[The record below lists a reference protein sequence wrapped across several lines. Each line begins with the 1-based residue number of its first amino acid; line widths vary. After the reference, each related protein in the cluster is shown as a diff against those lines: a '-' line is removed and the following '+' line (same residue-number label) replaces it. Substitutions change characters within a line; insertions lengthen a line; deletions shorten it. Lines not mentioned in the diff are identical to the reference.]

1 MLDLK
6 LMYIKNFIFTILLF
20 FFIISF
26 SFCNDTDLEQEEMC
40 IDESLIDD
48 FTVCLTIYEP
58 VCGCDGNTYSNN
70 CFASS
75 NGVLNY
81 TKGTCE

>member
-1 MLDLK
+1 
-6 LMYIKNFIFTILLF
+6 MYIKKFIFTILLF

-40 IDESLIDD
+40 IDESLIDN
-48 FTVCLTIYEP
+48 FTVCLTIYDP

-70 CFASS
+70 CFAIS

>member
-26 SFCNDTDLEQEEMC
+26 SFCNDTDLEKEEMC

-48 FTVCLTIYEP
+48 FTVCLTIYDP

>member
-1 MLDLK
+1 
-6 LMYIKNFIFTILLF
+6 MYIKNFIFTILLF

-48 FTVCLTIYEP
+48 FTVCLTIYDP

>member
-1 MLDLK
+1 
-6 LMYIKNFIFTILLF
+6 MYIKNFIFTILLF

-26 SFCNDTDLEQEEMC
+26 SFCNDTNLEKEEMC

>member
-1 MLDLK
+1 
-6 LMYIKNFIFTILLF
+6 MYIKNFIFTILLF

-26 SFCNDTDLEQEEMC
+26 SFCNDTDLEKEEMC

-48 FTVCLTIYEP
+48 FTVCLTIYDP

-75 NGVLNY
+75 NGVSNY
-81 TKGTCE
+81 TKGTCK

>member
-1 MLDLK
+1 
-6 LMYIKNFIFTILLF
+6 MYIKKFIFTILLF

-26 SFCNDTDLEQEEMC
+26 SFCNDTDLEQEEIC

-48 FTVCLTIYEP
+48 FTVCLTIYDP

>member
-1 MLDLK
+1 
-6 LMYIKNFIFTILLF
+6 MYIKKFIFTILLF

-40 IDESLIDD
+40 IDESLVDN
-48 FTVCLTIYEP
+48 FTVCLTIYDP

>member
-1 MLDLK
+1 
-6 LMYIKNFIFTILLF
+6 MYIKKFIFTILLF

-26 SFCNDTDLEQEEMC
+26 SFCNDTDLEKEEMC
-40 IDESLIDD
+40 IDEYLIDD
-48 FTVCLTIYEP
+48 FTVCLTIYDP

>member
-48 FTVCLTIYEP
+48 FTVCLTIYDP

>member
-1 MLDLK
+1 
-6 LMYIKNFIFTILLF
+6 MYIKNFIFTILLF

-26 SFCNDTDLEQEEMC
+26 SFCNDTDLEKEEMC

>member
-1 MLDLK
+1 
-6 LMYIKNFIFTILLF
+6 MYIKKLIFTFLLF

-26 SFCNDTDLEQEEMC
+26 SFCNDTDLEQEEIC

-48 FTVCLTIYEP
+48 FTVCLTIYDP

>member
-1 MLDLK
+1 
-6 LMYIKNFIFTILLF
+6 MYIKKLIFTILLF

>member
-6 LMYIKNFIFTILLF
+6 LMYIKKFIFTILLF

-26 SFCNDTDLEQEEMC
+26 SFCNDTDLEKEEMC

>member
-6 LMYIKNFIFTILLF
+6 LMYIKKLIFTFLLF

-26 SFCNDTDLEQEEMC
+26 SFCNDTDLEQEEIC

-48 FTVCLTIYEP
+48 FTVCLTIYDP

>member
-1 MLDLK
+1 
-6 LMYIKNFIFTILLF
+6 MYIKNFIFTILLF

-26 SFCNDTDLEQEEMC
+26 SFCNDTDLEKEEMC

-81 TKGTCE
+81 TKGMCE

>member
-1 MLDLK
+1 LLDLK
-6 LMYIKNFIFTILLF
+6 LMYIKKLIFTFLLF

-48 FTVCLTIYEP
+48 FTVCLTIYDP

>member
-1 MLDLK
+1 
-6 LMYIKNFIFTILLF
+6 MYIKNFIFTILLF

-26 SFCNDTDLEQEEMC
+26 SFCNDTDLEKEEMC

-48 FTVCLTIYEP
+48 FTVCLTIYDP

-70 CFASS
+70 CIASS

>member
-1 MLDLK
+1 
-6 LMYIKNFIFTILLF
+6 MYIKNFIFTILLF

>member
-1 MLDLK
+1 
-6 LMYIKNFIFTILLF
+6 MYIKNFIFTILLF

-26 SFCNDTDLEQEEMC
+26 SFCNDTDLEKEEMC

-81 TKGTCE
+81 SKGTCE

>member
-1 MLDLK
+1 
-6 LMYIKNFIFTILLF
+6 MYIKKFIFTILLF

-26 SFCNDTDLEQEEMC
+26 SFCNDTVLEQEEMC

-48 FTVCLTIYEP
+48 FTVCLTIYDP

>member
-26 SFCNDTDLEQEEMC
+26 SFCNDTDLEKEEMC

>member
-1 MLDLK
+1 M
-6 LMYIKNFIFTILLF
+6 
-20 FFIISF
+20 ISF
-26 SFCNDTDLEQEEMC
+26 SFCNGKEIEQEEIC

-48 FTVCLTIYEP
+48 FTVCLTIYDP

-70 CFASS
+70 CFASN

>member
-6 LMYIKNFIFTILLF
+6 LMYIKKFIFTILLF

-48 FTVCLTIYEP
+48 FTVCLTIYDP

>member
-1 MLDLK
+1 
-6 LMYIKNFIFTILLF
+6 MYIKKFIFTILLF

-48 FTVCLTIYEP
+48 LTVCLTIYDP

-75 NGVLNY
+75 KGVLNY
-81 TKGTCE
+81 TKGTCEKKQ

>member
-26 SFCNDTDLEQEEMC
+26 SFCNDTDLEKEEMC

-48 FTVCLTIYEP
+48 FTVCLTIYDP

-81 TKGTCE
+81 TKGTCK

>member
-1 MLDLK
+1 
-6 LMYIKNFIFTILLF
+6 MYIKKFIFTILLF

-48 FTVCLTIYEP
+48 FTVCLTIYDP

>member
-1 MLDLK
+1 
-6 LMYIKNFIFTILLF
+6 
-20 FFIISF
+20 
-26 SFCNDTDLEQEEMC
+26 MC

-48 FTVCLTIYEP
+48 FTVCLTIYDP

-81 TKGTCE
+81 TKGTCK

>member
-1 MLDLK
+1 
-6 LMYIKNFIFTILLF
+6 MYIKKFIFTILLF

-40 IDESLIDD
+40 IDESLIAD

>member
-6 LMYIKNFIFTILLF
+6 LMYIKKFIFTILLF

-48 FTVCLTIYEP
+48 LTVCLTIYDP

>member
-1 MLDLK
+1 
-6 LMYIKNFIFTILLF
+6 MYIKNFIFTILLF

-26 SFCNDTDLEQEEMC
+26 SFCNDTDLEKEEMC

-48 FTVCLTIYEP
+48 FTVCLTIYDP

>member
-6 LMYIKNFIFTILLF
+6 LMYIKKLIFTFLLF

-48 FTVCLTIYEP
+48 FTVCLTIYDP